1 MTCEEKHFWENLPSL
16 LLGRNKNYLEVARPT
31 VVAVRLG
38 AELLVTGQR

>member
-16 LLGRNKNYLEVARPT
+16 LLGQKNYLEVARPT

-38 AELLVTGQR
+38 AVLLVTGQ